1 MTEAAP
7 LVQASLL
14 TDQVHAVLYQ
24 AVINGAMPAGTR
36 LRVRDVAARMGTS
49 VMPVREAIRRLEES
63 GLAEREPHKGAVVK
77 GFTLREL
84 IHIYDVRLLLET
96 EAGRQGVAGLDGDL
110 VRIMAKE
117 CEALNAAARE
127 GRVRDALDHDEA
139 LLTVLYGAGGNPVLM
154 DTIRGLWHQ
163 CRAYKVLGAAAAEGE
178 RESTLWRYQSRVVEA
193 ARAGEADTVAEL
205 IRDSL
210 LSSRYRIQSTLDE
223 EGEAT

>member
-1 MTEAAP
+1 MTGAAP

-14 TDQVHAVLYQ
+14 TDRVYAVLYE

-49 VMPVREAIRRLEES
+49 VMPVREAIRRLEEC
-63 GLAEREPHKGAVVK
+63 GLVERQPHKGAVVK

-96 EAGRQGVAGLDGDL
+96 DAGRRGVAGLDGDL
-110 VRIMAKE
+110 ARIMAKE
-117 CEALNAAARE
+117 CDALNAAVRE

-163 CRAYKVLGAAAAEGE
+163 CRAYKVLGAAAADREQ
-178 RESTLWRYQSRVVEA
+178 ESTLWQYQSRLVDA
-193 ARAGEADTVAEL
+193 ARAGDADTVADL
-205 IRDSL
+205 TRDSL
-210 LSSRYRIQSTLDE
+210 LSSRSRIQSTLDE
-223 EGEAT
+223 EGEVT